1 MAKNTI
7 KGIKYGK
14 MGRNSLF
21 RDKNRKAKKR
31 KTLIFP
37 NSSSLEGAEPGI
49 SRLLDDVDSV
59 GGFPKDK
66 AGACVEIGTLSIGGN
81 QEMSATAIHDKL
93 YLLVVGNDD
102 GTHVEAMRCNGC
114 EQHNIG
120 LRMDDGATCTE
131 RIGRR
136 ASGGTY

>member
-1 MAKNTI
+1 MEIWGEIRYFGTKTE
-7 KGIKYGK
+7 KQK
-14 MGRNSLF
+14 SE
-21 RDKNRKAKKR
+21 KR
-31 KTLIFP
+31 LYSPIHLL
-37 NSSSLEGAEPGI
+37 LEGAEPGI

-114 EQHNIG
+114 E
-120 LRMDDGATCTE
+120 
-131 RIGRR
+131 
-136 ASGGTY
+136 